1 MAKPAAAVK
10 LVKALNYHVDGMS
23 FATAVEAG
31 LHLNVLARKTD
42 DFERGVKRFL
52 SKSAGERQ

>member
-1 MAKPAAAVK
+1 
-10 LVKALNYHVDGMS
+10 
-23 FATAVEAG
+23 VEAG

-52 SKSAGERQ
+52 SKSAGERP